1 MSAPA
6 PQAPAAPHAH
16 DAAPHAGHSHAHG
29 PDHNHASHTHGPRQ
43 KAARPPLAARLFA
56 AGAAQRL
63 LIAIVPL
70 ALVWALTWWA
80 LQ

>member
-1 MSAPA
+1 MSVPA
-6 PQAPAAPHAH
+6 PQAPHTH
-16 DAAPHAGHSHAHG
+16 EHGAGHDHSHNHSYSQAASHAHAHRA
-29 PDHNHASHTHGPRQ
+29 P
-43 KAARPPLAARLFA
+43 KAPGRPPLAARLFA

-70 ALVWALTWWA
+70 ALVWLFTWWA